1 MYVLNENGKLQPRPP
16 EGYAEFTIIPSA
28 CWQTN
33 TSAGK
38 VREQAVRLTQLSRLA
53 YPATRP
59 ICPKKRQNKGPKSR
73 HRPNR
78 VLLHPIITIIILH
91 SLISENVQWVASPL
105 DPKEPERFSFK
116 GKNTIFTVQHTA
128 YIIQS
133 IHPNYKDKRD
143 KAAITRS
150 LPRQSKNF
158 SRHQRSQPA
167 REPSRRPRQAKP
179 APPVPH
185 RTAPD
190 EPHYKN

>member
-38 VREQAVRLTQLSRLA
+38 VREQPVRLTQLSRLA

-78 VLLHPIITIIILH
+78 VLLHPIIIIILQ
-91 SLISENVQWVASPL
+91 SLISENIQWVASPL
-105 DPKEPERFSFK
+105 DSQKPERFSFQEK
-116 GKNTIFTVQHTA
+116 KYYFYSATYRIHYTEHTS
-128 YIIQS
+128 Q
-133 IHPNYKDKRD
+133 
-143 KAAITRS
+143 
-150 LPRQSKNF
+150 LQRQEG
-158 SRHQRSQPA
+158 RGGHY
-167 REPSRRPRQAKP
+167 EVPS
-179 APPVPH
+179 
-185 RTAPD
+185 
-190 EPHYKN
+190 

>member
-78 VLLHPIITIIILH
+78 VLLHPIIIIIILQ
-91 SLISENVQWVASPL
+91 SLISENIQWVASPL
-105 DPKEPERFSFK
+105 DSQKPERFSSK
-116 GKNTIFTVQHTA
+116 GKKHYFYSATYRIHYTEHTS
-128 YIIQS
+128 Q
-133 IHPNYKDKRD
+133 
-143 KAAITRS
+143 
-150 LPRQSKNF
+150 LQRQEGQGG
-158 SRHQRSQPA
+158 HY
-167 REPSRRPRQAKP
+167 EVPS
-179 APPVPH
+179 
-185 RTAPD
+185 
-190 EPHYKN
+190 